1 MKIPRFISIKLQ
13 FVLIAMLLVA
23 ASSALWGWWTWHN
36 ERDLLYSSMEREG
49 EQMVTSLAS
58 PIINA
63 LLYEEMGV
71 IEEGGLLDN
80 FIEEIVNNPGLII
93 TYAFVA
99 DHTGKVLAHNR
110 YDEYGKVYTDRLTV
124 EALSRTA
131 HLSRLTALAKG
142 ETPVFEI
149 AMPLRIH
156 GKRWGVL
163 QVGISTEP
171 LQEELRRL
179 TRRIVSTSSAFFL
192 LGVLASYLIGRSM
205 SRPLERLSAVMS
217 SVSTQNLTV
226 PMPPS
231 RPDEIGQLQESF
243 TAMLQRLRQS
253 EAERETAVAQLVQS
267 EKLASLGKLVAGVA
281 HEVNNPLGAINTC
294 IFNIEQQSGS
304 QARSLELIK
313 LGVQRIERIVRQLND
328 FCRTAS
334 LELLPIESDR
344 FFSESVEFGSL
355 ALKRHQ
361 IRLIAEDR
369 CQPTL
374 ELLLDRGKIQQVL
387 LNLLNNAA
395 DASSPEGEIRLTAL
409 TADGWYRLE
418 VADQGEGIPEPIQQ
432 TIFDLF
438 YTTKPAGEGT
448 GVGLA
453 ICKSIVELHGG
464 TISVVSRPGD
474 TRFTV
479 SLPLQRM
486 ENKNAQLQTVAG

>member
-1 MKIPRFISIKLQ
+1 MNVPRFISIKLQ

-23 ASSALWGWWTWHN
+23 VSSALWGWWTWHN

-80 FIEEIVNNPGLII
+80 FIEEIVNNPGLVI

-110 YDEYGKVYTDRLTV
+110 YDEYGKIYTDPLTITT
-124 EALSRTA
+124 LHSNNHR
-131 HLSRLTALAKG
+131 SRLTPAAAGKV
-142 ETPVFEI
+142 PVFEI

-156 GKRWGVL
+156 GKHWGVL
-163 QVGISTEP
+163 QVGISTGP
-171 LQEELRRL
+171 LQEDLRRL
-179 TRRIVSTSSAFFL
+179 AQRIVLTSSAFFL
-192 LGVLASYLIGRSM
+192 LGALASYLIGRSM
-205 SRPLERLSAVMS
+205 SRPLERLSAVMA
-217 SVSTQNLTV
+217 SVTTENLTV
-226 PMPPS
+226 TMPPS
-231 RPDEIGQLQESF
+231 RPDEIGQLQNSF
-243 TAMLQRLRQS
+243 TAMLQRLQQS
-253 EAERETAVAQLVQS
+253 EAERENAVAQLVQN

-294 IFNIEQQSGS
+294 IFNIEQQSGN
-304 QARSLELIK
+304 QARNLELIK

-334 LELLPIESDR
+334 LELEPVASDR
-344 FFSESVEFGSL
+344 FFSESVEFGRM

-361 IRLIAEDR
+361 IRLASEDSCR
-369 CQPTL
+369 PPL
-374 ELLLDRGKIQQVL
+374 ELLIDRGKIQQVL

-395 DASSPEGEIRLTAL
+395 DASPPDGEIRLTAL
-409 TADGWYRLE
+409 SADGWYRLE
-418 VADQGEGIPEPIQQ
+418 VADQGDGIPEPQQ
-432 TIFDLF
+432 QKVFDLF

-464 TISVVSRPGD
+464 TITVNSRPGD
-474 TRFTV
+474 TRFIV
-479 SLPLQRM
+479 CLPLQRM
-486 ENKNAQLQTVAG
+486 ETSNA